1 MSADTRRRF
10 LGKLL
15 AGGTVVL
22 MPAVFAGC
30 DDDDRR
36 TIVGPDPAP
45 VTGLSFDLRT
55 DVGIFRL
62 VHTLEHL
69 EAAFYTAVVGS
80 AAFGSFS
87 AAEREVFVDIRD
99 AEVIHREFL
108 TAALGSQA
116 VPDLRGSIDM
126 TRLNSILASRDSILS
141 ASKLFEHL
149 GVAGLNGAGKYLQD
163 ARNLLLA
170 GKFASVEARHA
181 AALLDISPT
190 AGVNPNTAFA
200 GDHVIDNNGPF
211 LSATTNLDVLL
222 LATQAFEDTGVR
234 AYKGQAGR
242 LLINGNNAAD
252 TALESALRIHS
263 VEARHASKIRRI
275 RRQRNPNDTVLRF
288 SGYVRGGGAA
298 AAGTAGI
305 TNPPA
310 EVVAALNLIYGGAN
324 GPISFPESN
333 TRHVFFNGTT
343 EVSVDAALL
352 PRLELIGDAAARTAA
367 ATQAF
372 DEALTKEEVTTI
384 VRNFIKDDPARGL
397 P

>member
-1 MSADTRRRF
+1 MANEQQPILDGIDPEIMDRVVSRRDAIRKGAFTSSKMAAALAMGSVPVALAALAKETFAQTPADILDVLRF
-10 LGKLL
+10 AL
-15 AGGTVVL
+15 
-22 MPAVFAGC
+22 
-30 DDDDRR
+30 
-36 TIVGPDPAP
+36 I
-45 VTGLSFDLRT
+45 
-55 DVGIFRL
+55 
-62 VHTLEHL
+62 LEHL
-69 EAAFYTAVVGS
+69 ENEFYKAVLGTSAVTA
-80 AAFGSFS
+80 
-87 AAEREVFVDIRD
+87 
-99 AEVIHREFL
+99 
-108 TAALGSQA
+108 Q
-116 VPDLRGSIDM
+116 
-126 TRLNSILASRDSILS
+126 N
-141 ASKLFEHL
+141 
-149 GVAGLNGAGKYLQD
+149 N
-163 ARNLLLA
+163 
-170 GKFASVEARHA
+170 
-181 AALLDISPT
+181 
-190 AGVNPNTAFA
+190 AFA
-200 GDHVIDNNGPF
+200 PVRALIPDAVKQSIQQIQKHEQQHVDFLRSVIPMFGGTPVTITANDFDFTGGNGSNNGPF